1 MPNRR
6 CAGRVRT
13 MRSVLGRCFAAT
25 TATFTAIG
33 GISAVQEYNRTVSS
47 VAGNSIGQ
55 SPIPPMQNG
64 FLACFQDKLK
74 L

>member
-1 MPNRR
+1 
-6 CAGRVRT
+6 

-25 TATFTAIG
+25 TATLTAIG
-33 GISAVQEYNRTVSS
+33 CIAAVQEYNRTVSS